1 MENPVISVSNI
12 SKSYRYY
19 KSNHQRLQHLIL
31 GMNTGRTAKVLRDVS
46 FEINRGE
53 KVGLLG
59 VVGSGRTTLMEIL
72 SGTIKPDGGK
82 FRINGDL
89 TSVMDNRLGFDNGLS
104 GRENLHI
111 MGTILGWPEKT
122 ISEKEQSYIEFAK
135 LEKII
140 DQPVKLYPKGAAAR
154 LGFLLNT
161 ENRPDIMLFDDAFSF
176 GGTKYD
182 LKFISRLQKKL
193 DENNTLL
200 MTISNISVGR
210 ALCDRGIVLHRGRIC
225 FDGPY
230 QEAVDY
236 FKVNCK
242 SRKKKKKEKTED
254 DLLNNLSA
262 EKENDNVSEDN
273 SDVGI

>member
-182 LKFISRLQKKL
+182 LKFISRLQKSLTK
-193 DENNTLL
+193 
-200 MTISNISVGR
+200 TIHCS
-210 ALCDRGIVLHRGRIC
+210 
-225 FDGPY
+225 
-230 QEAVDY
+230 
-236 FKVNCK
+236 
-242 SRKKKKKEKTED
+242 
-254 DLLNNLSA
+254 
-262 EKENDNVSEDN
+262 
-273 SDVGI
+273 

>member
-1 MENPVISVSNI
+1 
-12 SKSYRYY
+12 
-19 KSNHQRLQHLIL
+19 
-31 GMNTGRTAKVLRDVS
+31 
-46 FEINRGE
+46 
-53 KVGLLG
+53 
-59 VVGSGRTTLMEIL
+59 
-72 SGTIKPDGGK
+72 
-82 FRINGDL
+82 
-89 TSVMDNRLGFDNGLS
+89 
-104 GRENLHI
+104 
-111 MGTILGWPEKT
+111 
-122 ISEKEQSYIEFAK
+122 
-135 LEKII
+135 
-140 DQPVKLYPKGAAAR
+140 
-154 LGFLLNT
+154 
-161 ENRPDIMLFDDAFSF
+161 
-176 GGTKYD
+176 
-182 LKFISRLQKKL
+182 
-193 DENNTLL
+193 